1 MQTLRQMVLAAG
13 ETYLCPRGI
22 HGWWVYQI
30 GCFPSL
36 YRQCRCCGERQYLEV
51 DDPPFGWRRMPSSA
65 EVLEELG
72 GNKNGN

>member
-1 MQTLRQMVLAAG
+1 VVVDW
-13 ETYLCPRGI
+13 
-22 HGWWVYQI
+22 WWVYQI